1 MLRGLAKLTWLEC
14 KIFAREPLG
23 FLGSVGL
30 PIALF
35 VWLSRVFGSEA
46 AAQSSQG
53 FAGRVPAFSSLFITL
68 SAVVSLVTIVAI
80 YRASGVLKRLRATP
94 LRPHVILAAHVL
106 VKLLLT
112 LFTLLLL
119 VLAGRRF
126 YPIPAGV
133 PLVSFGVAVLFSTWS
148 VLSIGFIIAS
158 VVPTARFA
166 QPVAAFVL
174 YPLIV
179 VSGLFFPVESLP
191 PAAAALV
198 RLSPLTAAASL
209 LDGIW
214 RGEGWAAH
222 AGDVGVLVI
231 TFAVCMA
238 LSSKIF
244 RWE

>member
-30 PIALF
+30 PVALV
-35 VWLSRVFGSEA
+35 VWLSRVFGPEA
-46 AAQSSQG
+46 ASQSGQG

-80 YRASGVLKRLRATP
+80 YRESGVLKRLRATP
-94 LRPHVILAAHVL
+94 LRPHVILGAHVL

-119 VLAGRRF
+119 VLAGRRV

-133 PLVSFGVAVLFSTWS
+133 PLVSFAVAVLFSTWS

-179 VSGLFFPVESLP
+179 VSGLFFPVERLP

-214 RGEGWAAH
+214 RGESWAAH
-222 AGDVGVLVI
+222 TGDTVILVI

-238 LSSKIF
+238 LSAKIF